1 MGPLVP
7 DIISS
12 EFNFIIAFV
21 IGILFGLALEQ
32 AGFSS
37 TKKLVGLF
45 YGYDFTVLKVFFT
58 AGVTAMVGVLLLS
71 HFGMLDM
78 RLVYINPTFL
88 NSAIIGGLIMGG
100 GFIMGGFC
108 PGTSITAAAVGK
120 LDAWAFIGGSL
131 IGVFAFTESFPLI
144 EDLYM
149 ANNLGEITITSFLG
163 MSQELFAVIL
173 TLVAISAFYFTGKL
187 EDSING
193 IKVNYHREKM
203 MKYALIALVPFL
215 LVSFVSVTPDRT
227 TYLHNKVEKKMATA
241 DYKIFDIDHLADEL
255 AHKSHKINLIDVRSP
270 LDFEDFKI
278 PTAVNIPLDS
288 MLRKEYK
295 YIFNQPFKINVFYAE
310 NEETARK
317 AYLLAREIGKAD
329 NYVVTT
335 PASVFQKLYFEPE
348 IPGPDASKSEKDQFK
363 FRMKVGS
370 ELKAIEKR
378 LENLQQPVKKE
389 IKKVKGGCA

>member
-12 EFNFIIAFV
+12 EFNFIIAFI
-21 IGILFGLALEQ
+21 IGIFFGLALEQ

-131 IGVFAFTESFPLI
+131 IGVFAFTESYPLI
-144 EDLYM
+144 KDFYM

-163 MSQELFAVIL
+163 ITKETFAVIL
-173 TLVAISAFYFTGKL
+173 TLVAIAAFYFTGKI
-187 EDSING
+187 EDNING
-193 IKVNYHREKM
+193 IKMYYQKDIMTR
-203 MKYALIALVPFL
+203 YALIAFIPFL
-215 LVSFVSVTPDRT
+215 LVSFVSITPDRT
-227 TYLHNKVEKKMATA
+227 TYLHNKVEKKLGTAT
-241 DYKIFDIDHLADEL
+241 YNIFDIDHLADEL

-270 LDFEDFKI
+270 MQFEKFKI

-288 MLRKEYK
+288 LLRKEYK
-295 YIFNQPFKINVFYAE
+295 YLFNQPFKINVFYAE
-310 NEETARK
+310 DAETAKK
-317 AYLLAREIGKAD
+317 AYLLANEIGNAD

-335 PASVFQKLYFEPE
+335 PASVFQKLYFEPK
-348 IPGPDASKSEKDQFK
+348 IPGNDASKAEKDQFK
-363 FRMKVGS
+363 FRMKIGS
-370 ELKAIEKR
+370 ELKDIEKR
-378 LENLQQPVKKE
+378 LENLQAPVKKE

>member
-7 DIISS
+7 DIISG

-21 IGILFGLALEQ
+21 IGIFFGLALEQ

-108 PGTSITAAAVGK
+108 PGTSLTAAAVGK

-131 IGVFAFTESFPLI
+131 IGVFAFTESYPLI
-144 EDLYM
+144 KELYM

-163 MSQELFAVIL
+163 ITKETFAVAL
-173 TLVAISAFYFTGKL
+173 TLVAIAAFYFTGKI
-187 EDSING
+187 EDNING
-193 IKVNYHREKM
+193 IKVYYQREKIV
-203 MKYALIALVPFL
+203 KYGLIAIVPFL
-215 LVSFVSVTPDRT
+215 LVSFVTITPDRT
-227 TYLHNKVEKKMATA
+227 TYLHNKVEKNMATA
-241 DYKIFDIDHLADEL
+241 DYNEFDIDHLADEL
-255 AHKSHKINLIDVRSP
+255 AHKSHKINLIDVRST
-270 LDFEDFKI
+270 LQFEKFKI

-295 YIFNQPFKINVFYAE
+295 YLFNQPFKINVFYAE
-310 NEETARK
+310 DAKAARK
-317 AYLLAREIGKAD
+317 AYLLAKEIGNAD

-348 IPGPDASKSEKDQFK
+348 IPGPDASKAEKDRFK
-363 FRMKVGS
+363 FRMKIGT

>member
-12 EFNFIIAFV
+12 EFNFIIAFI
-21 IGILFGLALEQ
+21 IGVFFGLALEQ

-45 YGYDFTVLKVFFT
+45 YGNDFTVLKVFFT
-58 AGVTAMVGVLLLS
+58 AGITAMVGVLLLS

-108 PGTSITAAAVGK
+108 PGTSIAAAAVGK

-131 IGVFAFTESFPLI
+131 IGVFAFTESYPLI
-144 EDLYM
+144 KDMYM
-149 ANNLGEITITSFLG
+149 ANNLGEITISSYLG
-163 MSQELFAVIL
+163 IAPELFAVIL
-173 TLVAISAFYFTGKL
+173 TLVALAAFYFTGKI
-187 EDSING
+187 EDNING
-193 IKVNYHREKM
+193 IKINYHREKM
-203 MKYALIALVPFL
+203 IKYALVAIVPFL

-227 TYLHNKVEKKMATA
+227 TYLHNKAENQLATA

-255 AHKSHKINLIDVRSP
+255 AHKSHQINLIDVRTP
-270 LDFEDFKI
+270 VQFKEFKI

-288 MLRKEYK
+288 MLRKEYSYLFK
-295 YIFNQPFKINVFYAE
+295 QPFKINVFYAE
-310 NEETARK
+310 DAETAKK
-317 AYLLAREIGKAD
+317 AYLLAREIGNAD

-363 FRMKVGS
+363 FRIKIGT

-378 LENLQQPVKKE
+378 LENLQAPVKKE